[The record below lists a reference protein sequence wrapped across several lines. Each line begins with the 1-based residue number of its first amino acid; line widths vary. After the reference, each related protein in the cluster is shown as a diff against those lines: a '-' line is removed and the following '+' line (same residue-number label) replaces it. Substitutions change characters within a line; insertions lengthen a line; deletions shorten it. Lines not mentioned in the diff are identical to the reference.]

1 MREPVTTTSVSG
13 AGSALIATGCD
24 GPVAGPVCADAP
36 GETAAIIA
44 TSDEPSSK
52 RVVKHVMFI
61 PLNNLRGTLSVRA
74 AKDPPQRV
82 ERRNEKVGRCKC
94 VEIDG
99 DGRYRRF
106 RPGHQSVGDSR
117 LRAMT
122 PAVQSRPPVDTTT
135 SPTRPTPAIEASLSM
150 GIAHTSAARA
160 C

>member
-1 MREPVTTTSVSG
+1 
-13 AGSALIATGCD
+13 
-24 GPVAGPVCADAP
+24 
-36 GETAAIIA
+36 
-44 TSDEPSSK
+44 
-52 RVVKHVMFI
+52 MFI
-61 PLNNLRGTLSVRA
+61 PLNNLRGTLSGRA

-122 PAVQSRPPVDTTT
+122 PVSPARDDTG
-135 SPTRPTPAIEASLSM
+135 RAIPAPGRHDDLTDALN
-150 GIAHTSAARA
+150 ARH
-160 C
+160 